1 MRNRIAVG
9 LGLVAVILA
18 IVGPPFVALSLRPY
32 KPQLRVGMSLQEAF
46 QVPGNW
52 SDLMIPEYS
61 GWEYYWCDYESE
73 PDWLGNR
80 YRVDVRFDTGWRTK
94 HQDDHGPFGK
104 YWKVNRWKVVPLP
117 RTRPSWLDTAMKWV
131 GW

>member
-18 IVGPPFVALSLRPY
+18 IAGRPFVALNLRPY
-32 KPQLRVGMSLQEAF
+32 EPQLRVGMSQQEAF
-46 QVPGNW
+46 QVRGKW

-61 GWEYYWCDYESE
+61 GWEYYWCVYESE

-80 YRVDVRFDTGWRTK
+80 YRVDVRFDTPWTTK
-94 HQDDHGPFGK
+94 NQKDK
-104 YWKVNRWKVVPLP
+104 YWKVNRWKVQPLP
-117 RTRPSWLDTAMKWV
+117 RTRPPWLDTAMKWV